1 MLIWEVIFD
10 SQHFLTVRE
19 EQNEVALPR
28 NYKFNFSLPLQS
40 VIPQILRNPH
50 RTSQTRLTPVS
61 QTYRGKSTV
70 RMTIKRSFYHQFEL
84 FITGT
89 DSWGITWASLSL
101 SASLFPWVV
110 GSFGVSTRKNV
121 LTIEA
126 AVNVYLCTSFKGVLL
141 FDCVLSI
148 N

>member
-1 MLIWEVIFD
+1 MIWEVIFD

-28 NYKFNFSLPLQS
+28 NYKFNYSLPLQS

-89 DSWGITWASLSL
+89 DSWIITWASLSS
-101 SASLFPWVV
+101 SAVCWVIWRYY
-110 GSFGVSTRKNV
+110 TRKNQHRKTSACSN
-121 LTIEA
+121 LWS
-126 AVNVYLCTSFKGVLL
+126 LCG
-141 FDCVLSI
+141 CVLVYFI
-148 N
+148 

>member
-1 MLIWEVIFD
+1 MIWEVIFD

-28 NYKFNFSLPLQS
+28 NYKLNFSLPLQS

-89 DSWGITWASLSL
+89 DR
-101 SASLFPWVV
+101 VV
-110 GSFGVSTRKNV
+110 GSFGTTGQVQLERTSTEKLQHV
-121 LTIEA
+121 LTFEA
-126 AVNVYLCTSFKGVLL
+126 SVDVYLCTSFKGVLL
-141 FDCVLSI
+141 FDCVLSF